1 MSIQIALKEAAKAR
15 HHQHK
20 LGAVI
25 LRGGKP
31 VATGHNSGFLHAEHN
46 VLNRAWRNDI
56 VGATLLVIRVRK
68 DGSLGMARPCEL
80 CMNRLIQAGIKKV
93 IYTNSA
99 GVLES
104 IKLGQLNSS
113 KDYLEYHF
121 IDRNTRQH
129 RISPYA

>member
-1 MSIQIALKEAAKAR
+1 MSIKIALREATKAR

-20 LGAVI
+20 FGAVL

-31 VATGHNSGFLHAEHN
+31 IVACHNFDFVHAEHA
-46 VLNRAWRNDI
+46 VINRAWRNDI

-68 DGSLGMARPCEL
+68 DGSLGMAKPCEL

-93 IYTNSA
+93 TYSNVI

-104 IKLGQLNSS
+104 IKLGSMSSS

-121 IDRNTRQH
+121 IDRNKRQKH
-129 RISPYA
+129 NA